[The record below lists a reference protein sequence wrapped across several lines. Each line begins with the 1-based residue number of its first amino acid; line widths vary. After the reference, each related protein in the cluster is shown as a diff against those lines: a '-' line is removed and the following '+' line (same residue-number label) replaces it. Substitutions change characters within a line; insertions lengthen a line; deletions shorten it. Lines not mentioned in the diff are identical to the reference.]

1 MWRQADT
8 RQAAAN
14 SKAQVKRQM
23 PRSKRE
29 ASEVKE
35 VKTNKIATKLKTAL
49 EPEMRTVSKQKVE
62 GSKPHQRI
70 EEEMKKKLPV
80 KNERNEEEIQSP
92 PVQNDHSSTCGDETE
107 EPETPVQETLPIEGS
122 VKWENK

>member
-1 MWRQADT
+1 MG
-8 RQAAAN
+8 
-14 SKAQVKRQM
+14 
-23 PRSKRE
+23 
-29 ASEVKE
+29 
-35 VKTNKIATKLKTAL
+35 
-49 EPEMRTVSKQKVE
+49 TVSKQKVE

-92 PVQNDHSSTCGDETE
+92 PVQNDHTSTCGDESE